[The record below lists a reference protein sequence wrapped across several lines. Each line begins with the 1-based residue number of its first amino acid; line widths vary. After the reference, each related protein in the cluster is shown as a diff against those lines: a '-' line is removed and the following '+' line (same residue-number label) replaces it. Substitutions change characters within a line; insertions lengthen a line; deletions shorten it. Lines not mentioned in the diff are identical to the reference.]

1 MFYVVTPSGLP
12 PGGGAGGSLMGR
24 ILAWMTWALF
34 AMMGL
39 MFLFVLLFW
48 LAVMA
53 VFSLVAGLVTGRPS
67 TVGMLWRQYRDLAR
81 QRWPR
86 PPSSAAS
93 ATPRADAATGA
104 TPPSDERVQDVTWRD
119 VSESEDNR

>member
-1 MFYVVTPSGLP
+1 MFYMFA
-12 PGGGAGGSLMGR
+12 PGGAPRGADAGGTLMGR
-24 ILAWMTWALF
+24 VLAWITWALF

-53 VFSLVAGLVTGRPS
+53 LFSLVAGLITGRPS

-86 PPSSAAS
+86 SPNDPAS
-93 ATPRADAATGA
+93 ATPRADAAAGSVA
-104 TPPSDERVQDVTWRD
+104 NDHPVQDVAWRD
-119 VSESEDNR
+119 VPESRDER

>member
-1 MFYVVTPSGLP
+1 
-12 PGGGAGGSLMGR
+12 MGR
-24 ILAWMTWALF
+24 IFAWMTWALF
-34 AMMGL
+34 AMMGF

-53 VFSLVAGLVTGRPS
+53 LFSLVVGLITGRPS

-86 PPSSAAS
+86 PPSGQAS
-93 ATPRADAATGA
+93 ATPRADAAGGTTDSAAG
-104 TPPSDERVQDVTWRD
+104 ERVQDVAWRD
-119 VSESEDNR
+119 VSDSQDPR